1 MNYEISQNELR
12 QRQQRVLAE
21 VEQLGGKALV
31 LFGST
36 AIFYLSKF
44 AFIPTERPMSLVL
57 QSDGSSVLF
66 VPRLELEHAEEHAS
80 VDRVVSYPEYP
91 SDVHPMQRFVH
102 LLTEL
107 GLQSSTLVVDG
118 DGYSSSW
125 GYRGPRLSQAL
136 PQAKII
142 PGGGEIIENLRMIKT
157 PEEIALIRESC
168 RWGNLA
174 HVLLQE
180 YSLPGRTENE
190 ISMRATMEA
199 TMTMMK
205 TMGKNYRPV
214 SFGGTGASAGF
225 RGQIGPN
232 SAFPH
237 AMNIN
242 ATLKPGDNLVT
253 GAGARVFG
261 YGSELERTMFV
272 GEPSAEQQRFF
283 DLMVELQDI
292 CFAAIKPGHPC
303 SEVDVEMRRFYEEH
317 DLWPYWR
324 HHVGHALGLLGHE
337 APFLDMGD
345 QTIIQPGMVFSVEPG
360 IFVMGLGGFRHSDT
374 LVVTDTGIELLT
386 YYPRDL
392 ASLICG

>member
-1 MNYEISQNELR
+1 MNYEISQNELQ
-12 QRQQRVLAE
+12 QRQQAVLAE
-21 VEQLGGKALV
+21 VGQRGGAALV

-36 AIFYLSKF
+36 EIFYLSKF
-44 AFIPTERPMSLVL
+44 AFIPTERPMSLVIK
-57 QSDGSSVLF
+57 SDGSSLLF
-66 VPRLELEHAEEHAS
+66 VPRLEHEHAEENAF
-80 VDRVVSYPEYP
+80 VGRVVSYPEYP
-91 SDVHPMQRFVH
+91 SDVHPMQRFVQ

-107 GLQSSTLVVDG
+107 GLANSTLVVDS

-125 GYRGPRLSQAL
+125 GYHGPRLSEAL
-136 PQAKII
+136 PQAKIV
-142 PGGGEIIENLRMIKT
+142 PGRDIIENLRMIKT

-168 RWGNLA
+168 RWGNSA

-180 YSLPGRTENE
+180 YSLLGRTESE
-190 ISMRATMEA
+190 ISMRASMEA

-232 SAFPH
+232 SAYPH
-237 AMNIN
+237 AININ
-242 ATLKPGDNLVT
+242 ATLQVGDNLVT

-272 GEPSAEQQRFF
+272 GEPSAEQRRFF

-292 CFAAIKPGHPC
+292 CFAAIKPGHSC

-337 APFLDMGD
+337 APFLDIGD

-374 LVVTDTGIELLT
+374 LVVTETGIELLT